1 MAKAQILIPRWEASG
16 APWKSPGP
24 VRSGFVPRLRRQRDI
39 VTFVWRALPVVNLL
53 LSFQIVL
60 LVATIVFLF
69 RITVGFSPLKG
80 NGFPQS
86 LPWRHSF
93 KGQDKSLSL
102 PSFTSPQKTSGSF
115 SPASLVHASCIFALC
130 LENRDEDGCS
140 TFR

>member
-24 VRSGFVPRLRRQRDI
+24 VSSSFVPRLWRQRDI
-39 VTFVWRALPVVNLL
+39 KFVLQALPVVNLL

-102 PSFTSPQKTSGSF
+102 LSFTAENIRVVFTSF
-115 SPASLVHASCIFALC
+115 SGPCKLHFSLC